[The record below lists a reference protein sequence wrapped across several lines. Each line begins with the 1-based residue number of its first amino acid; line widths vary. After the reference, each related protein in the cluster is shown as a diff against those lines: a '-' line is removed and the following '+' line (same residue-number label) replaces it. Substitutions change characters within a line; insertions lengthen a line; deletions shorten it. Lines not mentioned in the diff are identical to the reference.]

1 MLGTPWAAANKKS
14 RNARISHSEN
24 PANSDAV
31 QFFFHT
37 LTIEPYSQFQMKEQ
51 LYAHFEKLL
60 STADKPLNSTDQNFA
75 TKVNPRRS
83 YPECTVNTGAL
94 FDEDG
99 VPSST

>member
-1 MLGTPWAAANKKS
+1 MLGVRGRQRIKK
-14 RNARISHSEN
+14 AGMHVLPI
-24 PANSDAV
+24 

-37 LTIEPYSQFQMKEQ
+37 LTIEPYCQFNMKDQ

-60 STADKPLNSTDQNFA
+60 STADKPLKLTDQNFA

-83 YPECTVNTGAL
+83 YPECTVNMGAL

-99 VPSST
+99 IPSST